1 MNNPYAT
8 PASDGAD
15 AQAEVRASKPWRI
28 WIFQAL
34 LSFQLLAAV
43 AATVSV
49 LQVPEVQGLPLT
61 ALSHGL
67 LRPIASIVLVL
78 GLLLAL
84 QRIGPKPNRRRSPT
98 RHALVAP
105 FHCIGVLPR
114 RGDRTRRDE
123 DARRGRSARSFALV
137 RALDV
142 APPSDSR
149 LLGEVTRRAAL
160 SLVARVSPAQG

>member
-1 MNNPYAT
+1 MPMNNPYAT

-61 ALSHGL
+61 ALLHGL

-84 QRIGPKPNRRRSPT
+84 QRVGPKPTVVAPLLATLWWLLSIASAFFLGVETEPDAT
-98 RHALVAP
+98 RTLVAVVLHALLLW
-105 FHCIGVLPR
+105 FVLSTWLHR
-114 RGDRTRRDE
+114 QTR
-123 DARRGRSARSFALV
+123 AYLARS
-137 RALDV
+137 RGG
-142 APPSDSR
+142 R
-149 LLGEVTRRAAL
+149 L
-160 SLVARVSPAQG
+160 